1 MKIKRILEYI
11 GALFAGTW
19 IADYFMNYYT
29 AYMLF
34 VFLMVVD
41 YLSGMLASYKEA
53 IDNPDDLKYGWSSKK
68 GIIGIFKKIGYLLTN
83 VVALCIDYVLHEFSG
98 EIGVEI
104 TGTTVIALVV
114 LVWFILNELLSIT
127 ENAARMGAPIPK
139 FLAAVLADLKHD
151 IDSKNK

>member
-1 MKIKRILEYI
+1 M
-11 GALFAGTW
+11 
-19 IADYFMNYYT
+19 
-29 AYMLF
+29 
-34 VFLMVVD
+34 
-41 YLSGMLASYKEA
+41 
-53 IDNPDDLKYGWSSKK
+53 
-68 GIIGIFKKIGYLLTN
+68 
-83 VVALCIDYVLHEFSG
+83 
-98 EIGVEI
+98 EI

>member
-1 MKIKRILEYI
+1 MKIKKLLEYA

-53 IDNPDDLKYGWSSKK
+53 IDNPDDSKYGWSSKK
-68 GIIGIFKKIGYLLTN
+68 GIIGIFKKIGYLLIN

-98 EIGVEI
+98 EMGIEI

-114 LVWFILNELLSIT
+114 LVWFMLNELLSIT

-151 IDSKNK
+151 IDSKNE

>member
-1 MKIKRILEYI
+1 MKIKKLLEYA

-41 YLSGMLASYKEA
+41 YLSGMLASYKEV
-53 IDNPDDLKYGWSSKK
+53 IDNPGNSKYGWSSKK

-104 TGTTVIALVV
+104 TRTTVIALVV
-114 LVWFILNELLSIT
+114 LVWFMLNELLSIT

-139 FLAAVLADLKHD
+139 FLAAVLADLKSD
-151 IDSKNK
+151 IDSKDK

>member
-1 MKIKRILEYI
+1 M
-11 GALFAGTW
+11 
-19 IADYFMNYYT
+19 
-29 AYMLF
+29 
-34 VFLMVVD
+34 
-41 YLSGMLASYKEA
+41 
-53 IDNPDDLKYGWSSKK
+53 
-68 GIIGIFKKIGYLLTN
+68 
-83 VVALCIDYVLHEFSG
+83 ALCIDYVLHEFSG